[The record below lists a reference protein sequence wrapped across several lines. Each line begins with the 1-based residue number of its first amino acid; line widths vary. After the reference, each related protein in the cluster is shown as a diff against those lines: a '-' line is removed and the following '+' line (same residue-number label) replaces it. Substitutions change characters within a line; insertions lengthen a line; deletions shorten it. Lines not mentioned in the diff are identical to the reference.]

1 MTWDTVALIGRAH
14 QGDKEAREILFHEN
28 TGLIYSVAKRFLGRG
43 VEMEDLF
50 QIGSIGLLKAVDK
63 FDLSC
68 EVKFSTY
75 AVPMIVG
82 EIRRF
87 LRDDGMLKVSRSMK
101 NTADQ
106 TSRIREQLIHQLGR
120 EPTID
125 EIAQQADM
133 PREEIIMAMEAST
146 EIESLQTAVYQ
157 SDGNEICLEDR
168 VEDKKDS
175 VNELVNHVFLCSM
188 LEQLE
193 PEERELI
200 CMRYFEEMTQQQI
213 AERMKKT
220 QVQISRMEKKILKK
234 MRICIKD

>member
-1 MTWDTVALIGRAH
+1 
-14 QGDKEAREILFHEN
+14 
-28 TGLIYSVAKRFLGRG
+28 
-43 VEMEDLF
+43 
-50 QIGSIGLLKAVDK
+50 
-63 FDLSC
+63 
-68 EVKFSTY
+68 
-75 AVPMIVG
+75 
-82 EIRRF
+82 
-87 LRDDGMLKVSRSMK
+87 
-101 NTADQ
+101 
-106 TSRIREQLIHQLGR
+106 
-120 EPTID
+120 
-125 EIAQQADM
+125 M

-168 VEDKKDS
+168 VEDKKDP